1 MIRGIATASNA
12 IRQTSDGG
20 FVAAGSTYDSSQNT
34 GAVSALILKVDGL
47 ILKVDG
53 QGNVQWQRLA
63 QHNQRQSAAHPD
75 SAKHHGLG

>member
-1 MIRGIATASNA
+1 LIRGIATASNA

-34 GAVSALILKVDGL
+34 GAVSALILKVDG
-47 ILKVDG
+47 

>member
-1 MIRGIATASNA
+1 LIRGIATASNA
-12 IRQTSDGG
+12 IRQTSDRG

-34 GAVSALILKVDGL
+34 GAVSAL